1 MTPEDLAERHAYDRD
16 GFDVV
21 DYGEIG
27 LPYWRMRVRCDALAP
42 KAISAFEEA
51 LLRGL
56 ELGIKDPADLG
67 LMLGLDDR
75 LLDAAMAT
83 LIGEN
88 WIEATAGGRYLLT
101 SRGTDVLA
109 AAAEIVP
116 VERVVPLDYDGLLR
130 ETTIVDDVLTPK
142 QLAAAGIREVPPHPA
157 RKPDLP
163 ELRTQSAAIQRL
175 LRAAA
180 HGRDQETH
188 LLGIKQVD
196 RRDRMFRRGLALVY
210 RARTGGRVQ
219 VAILVDDEPSPR
231 HEEAIARAQLVERL
245 GLDRALQRRKPSAAP
260 AEVPDEIAQR
270 LDLAAEAQA
279 RSRIHAVQARD
290 DIETDNDARKH
301 AEQEL
306 NDARAELRKLPVRT
320 VPTYEHPRLMDLAL
334 RSSQHR
340 LLLVSPWVKDA
351 IVDQAFLRLL
361 RGRLQAGTD
370 VHIGY
375 GYSDDPAADID
386 RRARDGLRTMAA
398 DYPNLRFSHLGG
410 GTHAKV
416 LISDTAFLVITSFN
430 WMSFR
435 GDPTR
440 TFRDE
445 RGVVIS
451 TQSEID
457 HEWNQWMTKWPNPS
471 PPRADR
477 RGPRPM
483 PQHARRARTRTR
495 RPST

>member
-1 MTPEDLAERHAYDRD
+1 MTPEDLAERYAYDRD
-16 GFDVV
+16 GFDLV

-27 LPYWRMRVRCDALAP
+27 LPCWRMRVRCDALAP
-42 KAISAFEEA
+42 KAISAFEEV

-56 ELGIKDPADLG
+56 ALGINDPADLG

-83 LIGEN
+83 LIGES
-88 WIEATAGGRYLLT
+88 WIESTARGQYALT
-101 SRGTDVLA
+101 TRGTDVLTA
-109 AAAEIVP
+109 AAQIVP

-196 RRDRMFRRGLALVY
+196 RRDRVFRRGLALVY
-210 RARTGGRVQ
+210 RACTGGRVQ
-219 VAILVDDEPSPR
+219 VAIVVDDEPSPR
-231 HEEAIARAQLVERL
+231 HEEAVARAQLVERL
-245 GLDRALQRRKPSAAP
+245 GLDRALQRRKPSAMP
-260 AEVPDEIAQR
+260 ADIPEAIAQR

-279 RSRIHAVQARD
+279 RSRIHVAHTREDLEAD
-290 DIETDNDARKH
+290 EHARKR

-306 NDARAELRKLPVRT
+306 NDARADLRKLPVRT
-320 VPTYEHPRLMDLAL
+320 VPTYEHPRLLNLAL
-334 RSSQHR
+334 RSSKKR
-340 LLLVSPWVKDA
+340 LLLISPWIRDA
-351 IVDQAFLRLL
+351 IVDQTFLRRL
-361 RGRLQAGTD
+361 RGRLAAGTE
-370 VHIGY
+370 VYIGY
-375 GYSDDPAADID
+375 GIADDPAADID
-386 RRARDGLRTMAA
+386 RGAREGLTGLAA

-416 LISDTAFLVITSFN
+416 LISDSAFLVITSFN

-445 RGVVIS
+445 RGVVIATS
-451 TQSEID
+451 SEID
-457 HEWNQWMTKWPNPS
+457 NEWDQWMAIWPETA
-471 PPRADR
+471 PRTTH
-477 RGPRPM
+477 G
-483 PQHARRARTRTR
+483 RASRAAAGAGD
-495 RPST
+495 S